1 MRNGNLLDL
10 ANTSDYSLR
19 FSYSYWELKKEQLTI
34 IVYSS
39 PINDYQKVN
48 SVVAYATVIITLLTN
63 TINI

>member
-48 SVVAYATVIITLLTN
+48 SVLAVRHSNYNPVN
-63 TINI
+63 QHY